1 MIDITKSISSKYL
14 LFGSIYFIQ
23 GLLLAM
29 GQLIIPVYLVE
40 KSFPAPLIT
49 LIVGVIMVPW
59 TVKFFWGAL
68 IDYLIRFGRKIFA
81 LFGGILFAA
90 GLFAVA
96 FIDPAKSLVLFVF
109 FFFMSVSGLV
119 LQDVAIDAWAIEV
132 SHEKERGKISG
143 VMFAG
148 QNAGIAS
155 GFIFLAFIAHAI
167 SYNASF
173 LISALIIII
182 ITAYIVLFNETK
194 RDIKSKK
201 VGALLISEFKKKP
214 TLYFSIF
221 LLLVNISIGILI
233 LSVPLFMKIVF
244 HFDIAQMGLMFAV
257 FPIAMAAGSMVGGGM
272 CDRYDRKKILSVF
285 IFLSLIF
292 SAFLIF
298 VTSWEMLIILFAII
312 NFLSG
317 SNTTVLFALMMDITN
332 PRLGGFQL
340 SFLTSIVNGG
350 YVAGQTISGSMV
362 SMLGFSR
369 VFLYSAWFLG
379 PVLLILYF
387 MKLKKWEK
395 TDTVE

>member
-1 MIDITKSISSKYL
+1 MIDITKSRSSKYL

-49 LIVGVIMVPW
+49 LIVGVIMIPW
-59 TVKFFWGAL
+59 TIKFFWGAL

-81 LFGGILFAA
+81 LLGGILFAA

-96 FIDPAKSLVLFVF
+96 FIDPSESLILFVF
-109 FFFMSVSGLV
+109 FFFVSVSGLV

-132 SHEKERGKISG
+132 SHDQERGKVSG

-148 QNAGIAS
+148 QNAGVAS
-155 GFIFLAFIAHAI
+155 GFIFLGFIAHAV
-167 SYNASF
+167 SYSVAF
-173 LISALIIII
+173 LLSALIIII
-182 ITAYIVLFNETK
+182 ITAYGVVFNETK
-194 RDIKSKK
+194 RDITSKK
-201 VGALLISEFKKKP
+201 VGTLLIREFKKKS
-214 TLYFSIF
+214 TLYFSVF
-221 LLLVNISIGILI
+221 LLIVNISIGILI
-233 LSVPLFMKIVF
+233 LAVPLFMKIVF

-257 FPIAMAAGSMVGGGM
+257 FPIAMAVGSMIGGGM
-272 CDRYDRKKILSVF
+272 CDRYSRKKILSVF
-285 IFLSLIF
+285 IVLSLIF
-292 SAFLIF
+292 SALLIF

-317 SNTTVLFALMMDITN
+317 SYTTVIFALMMDITN
-332 PRLGGFQL
+332 PRLGGFQF
-340 SFLTSIVNGG
+340 SFLTSIINTG
-350 YVAGQTISGSMV
+350 YVLGQTISGSMV
-362 SMLGFSR
+362 SLFGFIR

-379 PVLLILYF
+379 PVLLMVYF

>member
-1 MIDITKSISSKYL
+1 MIDITKSRSSKYL

-49 LIVGVIMVPW
+49 LIVGVIMIPW
-59 TVKFFWGAL
+59 TIKFFWGAL

-81 LFGGILFAA
+81 LLGGILFAA

-96 FIDPAKSLVLFVF
+96 FIDPSESLILFVF
-109 FFFMSVSGLV
+109 FFFVSVSGLV

-132 SHEKERGKISG
+132 SHDQERGKVSG

-148 QNAGIAS
+148 QNAGVAS
-155 GFIFLAFIAHAI
+155 GFIFLGFIAHAV
-167 SYNASF
+167 SYSVAF
-173 LISALIIII
+173 LLSALIIII
-182 ITAYIVLFNETK
+182 ITAYGVVFNETK
-194 RDIKSKK
+194 RDITSKK
-201 VGALLISEFKKKP
+201 VGTLLIREFKKKS
-214 TLYFSIF
+214 TLYFSVF
-221 LLLVNISIGILI
+221 LLIVNISIGILI
-233 LSVPLFMKIVF
+233 LAVPLFMKIVF

-257 FPIAMAAGSMVGGGM
+257 FPISMAAGSMVGGGM

-285 IFLSLIF
+285 IVLNLIF
-292 SAFLIF
+292 AALLIF
-298 VTSWEMLIILFAII
+298 ATSWEMLIILFAII

-317 SNTTVLFALMMDITN
+317 SYTTVIFALMMDITN
-332 PRLGGFQL
+332 PRLGGFQF
-340 SFLTSIVNGG
+340 SFLTSIINTG
-350 YVAGQTISGSMV
+350 YVLGQTISGSMV
-362 SMLGFSR
+362 SLFGFIR

-379 PVLLILYF
+379 PVLLMVYF